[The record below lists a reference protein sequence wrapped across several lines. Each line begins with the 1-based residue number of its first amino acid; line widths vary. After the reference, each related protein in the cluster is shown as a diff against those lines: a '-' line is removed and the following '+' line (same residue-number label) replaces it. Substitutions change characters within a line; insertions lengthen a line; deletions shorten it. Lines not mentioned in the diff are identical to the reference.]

1 MIIVRGLF
9 LFVIITQHPDP
20 SFHLSIEESGLFVL
34 FVCHIEISKIML
46 SPSPL
51 ATDGFTKV
59 VW

>member
-1 MIIVRGLF
+1 MGVF